1 MPRFKKGFV
10 LLMLVT
16 IVGMGSAVVGIGS
29 AQTPGQSVPPKH
41 FKLEGTVKSV
51 DAQNHK
57 LVVDHKEIPGFMK
70 AMTMPY
76 RDNAQGQKDNRT
88 FYLYQ
93 YTFALVANKTVV
105 SVTLPN
111 NRNVVVLAASLT
123 NASAS
128 NRGKYPDK

>member
-1 MPRFKKGFV
+1 
-10 LLMLVT
+10 
-16 IVGMGSAVVGIGS
+16 
-29 AQTPGQSVPPKH
+29 
-41 FKLEGTVKSV
+41 
-51 DAQNHK
+51 
-57 LVVDHKEIPGFMK
+57 
-70 AMTMPY
+70 MTMPY

>member
-57 LVVDHKEIPGFMK
+57 LVVDHKEIPGFMR

-76 RDNAQGQKDNRT
+76 NVKKEEDLTKVSSGDQIAAD
-88 FYLYQ
+88 
-93 YTFALVANKTVV
+93 VVV
-105 SVTLPN
+105 SADEGRYLENVKVTGH
-111 NRNVVVLAASLT
+111 AAE
-123 NASAS
+123 
-128 NRGKYPDK
+128 KKDKQ